1 MMSAIA
7 KIILAIASD
16 PEDAK
21 KALGIVCGIA
31 AGAIAL
37 LLLPVYL
44 LCAVFS
50 GAEPAD
56 PATKNSTDLAAWA
69 RRAYLEQWEYEDGA
83 VGAMNPARGVR
94 TVSNIGLPKMRRQT
108 ALVSRITARR
118 IRCAGGSTRCR
129 TRQASVCLTAV

>member
-31 AGAIAL
+31 VGAIAL

-44 LCAVFS
+44 FYVVFS
-50 GAEPAD
+50 GAEPSD
-56 PATKNSTDLAAWA
+56 SATKNCADVFRLAA
-69 RRAYLEQWEYEDGA
+69 RRTMFLLRSK
-83 VGAMNPARGVR
+83 P
-94 TVSNIGLPKMRRQT
+94 
-108 ALVSRITARR
+108 
-118 IRCAGGSTRCR
+118 
-129 TRQASVCLTAV
+129 